1 MDENGATGMA
11 LDDELLDAARTALID
26 STFPSRPDL
35 RPKLLSNDIHRG
47 RKVVSSINSELS
59 KCSSFDFSVAFIT
72 QGGIEPLLQTLRE
85 LEKKGVPGRVITT
98 DYLAFSEPNAL
109 EKLDSLKNIEVRM
122 YRTINSPNQFGFH
135 TKGYLFAYPNGLK
148 KALVGS
154 SNMTQSALSV
164 NREWNLELSSLG
176 QGGLVQDIQIEF
188 EDLWE
193 KSVPL
198 SEIIDLY
205 RTIHDE
211 KKQIVRQETIV
222 SIDQIKLE
230 PNSMQLGFIASLDDL
245 IARGASRALLISATG
260 TGKTYASAFAMRH
273 LDPKRVLFLAHREQ
287 VLKQAK
293 KSYAKVLGHTKTYG
307 LLSGNSHDFDSDY
320 LFATMQTM
328 SQDSW
333 LKQFKPWDF
342 DVIIVDEV
350 HRAGSASYQKII
362 DYFKPRLYLG
372 MTATPERPDSF
383 DIYGLFDNE
392 IAYEIR
398 LQDALENNLL
408 CPFHYFGITDLEVDG
423 KPVDDLTEV
432 GKLVSDE
439 RVDYIIE
446 QAEYYDY
453 SGERVKGLAFC
464 KSLEEAVALSN
475 KFNERGYKTK
485 ALSGDT
491 PQDDRE
497 DAIDR
502 LTNDSFPEDLQLDYL
517 FTVDIFNEGVDIPQ
531 VNQVLM
537 LRPTKSPIV
546 FVQQLG
552 RGLRQSDNKEF
563 VVVLDF
569 IGNYT
574 NNYLIPIALSGDR
587 TYNKDSIRK
596 YVMEGDR
603 VIPGSSS
610 IHFDEISRERIFESI
625 DQSRTSLAFFRQKY
639 NDLKHKLGRI
649 PFMLDFQKYGEV
661 DPMLFVNQYKSYYR
675 FLVKVEPEYRHVL
688 TEDEQLTL
696 EYVSRYFGNGM
707 RPHEILVM
715 KKLLRDEPVS
725 QNDLQLM
732 LKEQGIGQLDERS
745 FLSTTLVLDKS
756 FMNQPPD
763 RRSYEKVNLIE
774 TDGDTITCSSGLHE
788 LLEHALFKAAMID
801 ILDCGLVRY
810 REKYAVSDHGL
821 TLYEKYMRKDVLR
834 LLNWE
839 LDESMAVMGYRVK
852 HNTCPIFVTYNKSD
866 VIARSTQYADEFVS
880 PRVFSWMTRSNR
892 TLSSPEVRQII
903 NGQACDLDIR
913 LFIKK
918 SDNEGSD
925 FYYLGRV
932 KPFEWRETKQENN
945 AGELLDIVNIKFEL
959 EHTVPD
965 DLYEYFG
972 GPEVSDAPSVEALRT
987 A

>member
-1 MDENGATGMA
+1 MDGTSISEAKS
-11 LDDELLDAARTALID
+11 LDEEILDAARTSLID
-26 STFPSRPDL
+26 AAYPSRPDL
-35 RPKLLSNDIHRG
+35 RPKLLSNDINRG
-47 RKVVSSINSELS
+47 RKVISSLNSELS
-59 KCSSFDFSVAFIT
+59 KCASFDFSVAFIT

-85 LEKKGVPGRVITT
+85 LEKKGIPGRIITT

-109 EKLDSLKNIEVRM
+109 EKLDGLKNIEVRM

-164 NREWNLELSSLG
+164 NREWNLEFSSLG
-176 QGGLVQDIQIEF
+176 AGGLVKDVQAEF
-188 EDLWE
+188 EELWN

-211 KKQIVRQETIV
+211 KKNIVRKEHVV
-222 SIDQIKLE
+222 SIEQIKLE
-230 PNSMQLGFIASLDDL
+230 PNSMQLGFIASLDSL
-245 IARGASRALLISATG
+245 ISQGASRALLISATG

-273 LDPKRVLFLAHREQ
+273 IDPKRVLFLAHREQ
-287 VLKQAK
+287 VLNQAI
-293 KSYAKVLGHTKTYG
+293 KSYKKVLGSSKSYG
-307 LLSGNSHDFDSDY
+307 KLSGNSHDVSSDY

-328 SQDSW
+328 SQENW
-333 LKQFKPWDF
+333 LTKFKPWEF
-342 DVIIVDEV
+342 DIIIVDEV

-362 DYFKPRLYLG
+362 DHFKPRLYLG
-372 MTATPERPDSF
+372 MTASPDRLDGF

-446 QAEYYDY
+446 QAQYYAY

-464 KSLEEAVALSN
+464 RSREEAQLLSE
-475 KFNERGYKTK
+475 KFNERGYQTL
-485 ALSGDT
+485 ALSGAT
-491 PQDDRE
+491 SQEDRE
-497 DAIDR
+497 DAVDR
-502 LTNDSFPEDLQLDYL
+502 LASDSIPREEQLDYL
-517 FTVDIFNEGVDIPQ
+517 FTVDIFNEGIDIPEA
-531 VNQVLM
+531 NQVLM
-537 LRPTKSPIV
+537 LRPTESPVI

-552 RGLRQSDNKEF
+552 RGLRKAADKEF

-603 VIPGSSS
+603 VIPGASS
-610 IHFDEISRERIFESI
+610 IHFDEISRKRIIDSI
-625 DQSRTSLAFFRQKY
+625 DQSKTSLAFFRNKY
-639 NDLKHKLGRI
+639 KELKHKLGRM

-661 DPMLFVNQYKSYYR
+661 DPMLFVEQYKSYYR
-675 FLVKVEPEYRHVL
+675 FLTKVEIDFRHVL
-688 TEDEQLTL
+688 TEQEQLTL

-707 RPHEILVM
+707 RPHEILVLQ
-715 KKLLRDEPVS
+715 KLLRNEPVTR
-725 QNDLQLM
+725 NDLQRM
-732 LKEQGIGQLDERS
+732 LSEYGIDQLDERA
-745 FLSTTLVLDKS
+745 FLSTSLVLDMS
-756 FMNQPPD
+756 FINQPPD
-763 RRSYEKVNLIE
+763 RKNYADVSLVE
-774 TDGDTITCSSGLHE
+774 TDGKTIKCSSGLRE
-788 LLEHALFKAAMID
+788 LLDHAMFKAAMLD
-801 ILDCGLVRY
+801 ILDCGLMRY

-821 TLYEKYMRKDVLR
+821 TLYEKYTRKDVLR

-839 LDESMAVMGYRVK
+839 RDDSMAVMGYRVAY
-852 HNTCPIFVTYNKSD
+852 NTCPIFVTYNKSD
-866 VIARSTQYADEFVS
+866 DIARSTQYEDAFES
-880 PRVFSWMTRSNR
+880 PRVFSWMTRSRR
-892 TLSSPEVRQII
+892 TLSSREVRDILDGETT
-903 NGQACDLDIR
+903 NLDIR

-932 KPFEWRETKQENN
+932 KPFASKQMKQENDD
-945 AGELLDIVNIKFEL
+945 GELLDIVNIKFEL

-972 GPEVSDAPSVEALRT
+972 GPDLASIQQT